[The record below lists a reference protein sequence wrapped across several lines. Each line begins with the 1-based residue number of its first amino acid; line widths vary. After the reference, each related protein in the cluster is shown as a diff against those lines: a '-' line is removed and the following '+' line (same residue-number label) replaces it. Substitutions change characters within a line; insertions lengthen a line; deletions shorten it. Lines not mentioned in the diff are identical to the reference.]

1 MKRLGILILLMGAL
15 IVPVSV
21 SAQKALPQNIF
32 CIMTVDDTIAC
43 HETEAECE
51 IVEDQQ
57 NQMINAIEDS
67 VSLDPNCSS
76 FTGNIAGQVQGD
88 FDTDND
94 DNDESQQDETNEQSN
109 SNLDDGNVNIG
120 GSQQVEESVS
130 SEPHSSGIQP
140 EGDVDQTFDN
150 DQSTS
155 SGGHIAQDDNDNEES
170 ED

>member
-21 SAQKALPQNIF
+21 SAQKTLPQNIF

-94 DNDESQQDETNEQSN
+94 DNDESQQDETNTISN
-109 SNLDDGNVNIG
+109 DNDCNTNIG
-120 GSQQVEESVS
+120 CVNEVEESVS